1 MHIHLNEKKIQQRAK
16 IGRYASTAG
25 LVVLLVGMV
34 ATLRGQ
40 QYIWLSFGAL
50 LIGLVAS
57 QVGTYYMRRWGRDP
71 RPDEMLTTS
80 LKGLDKRHHFYGWS
94 LPADYVLQGPTGL
107 FTFVTKDQTGQV
119 FYSNGRWRQ
128 PFKWTRLLML
138 FAQDG
143 LGDPVKEATDQ
154 VARLQGLLA
163 KTMGEEEAARV
174 PVQGIVV
181 FLAGNVELDLA
192 DEPALPVLPLKKLK
206 DYIRSQGKG
215 QKLPE
220 ELRERLLFEA

>member
-1 MHIHLNEKKIQQRAK
+1 MHIHLNEKKIQRRAK

-25 LVVLLVGMV
+25 LVVLLAGMV

-80 LKGLDKRHHFYGWS
+80 LKGLDKRHHFYGWI
-94 LPADYVLQGPTGL
+94 LPADYVLQGPAGL

-119 FYSNGRWRQ
+119 LYGNGRWRQ
-128 PFKWTRLLML
+128 PFKWTRLLAL

>member
-1 MHIHLNEKKIQQRAK
+1 MHIHLNEKMIQQRAK

-25 LVVLLVGMV
+25 LIVLLIGMV

-40 QYIWLSFGAL
+40 QYIWVSFAAL

-57 QVGTYYMRRWGRDP
+57 QIGTYYMRRWGRTP

-94 LPADYVLQGPTGL
+94 LPADHVLQGPSGL
-107 FTFVTKDQTGQV
+107 FTFVTRDQTGQV
-119 FYSNGRWRQ
+119 LYHNGRWRQ

-143 LGDPVKEATDQ
+143 LGDPVKDAADQ
-154 VARLQGLLA
+154 VARLRRLLA
-163 KTMGEEEAARV
+163 KNLGEEEAAQV
-174 PVQGIVV
+174 PVQGVVV
-181 FLAGNVELDLA
+181 FLADSVDLQLN
-192 DEPALPVLPLKKLK
+192 DEPVLPVLPLKKLK
-206 DYIRSQGKG
+206 DYIRNQGKG
-215 QKLPE
+215 QKLSE
-220 ELRERLLFEA
+220 ELRERLLFAA